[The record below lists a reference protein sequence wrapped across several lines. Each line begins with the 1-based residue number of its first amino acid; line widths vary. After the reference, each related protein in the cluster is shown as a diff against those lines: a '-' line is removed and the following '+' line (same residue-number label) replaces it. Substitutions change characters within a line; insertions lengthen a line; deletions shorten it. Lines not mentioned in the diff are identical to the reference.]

1 VPDPAHTVIIP
12 AYNAEGTVE
21 QAIRSVREQST
32 GSFEVIAVDDG
43 SSDAT
48 GELLERLAADDRRL
62 KVIRQPNAG
71 PSAARNA
78 ALGRATGTYLT
89 FLDSDDLLMPPYLET
104 MASALAEDSRIGLA
118 HARAWVLDEA
128 AGGGR
133 VRRATWPPP
142 AHVAGSDTGPD
153 EPRDALLAL
162 ASGNFVGAVQTAS
175 RAAVE
180 RAGGLDDH
188 LHQAED
194 YDLWVRI
201 ALAGYR
207 IVAVPGTLAVI
218 RNRPGS
224 LSKDELELARGVRAV
239 CGRMLSVYEISEQAR
254 AAAAEQLRRAE
265 REIELL
271 TGEAFL
277 RARLRAAR
285 LALGR
290 IKRRLLSGRLWYP
303 EPPAEVAAA
312 FPELVGERS
321 TPDLRRGDR
330 SQGPDSGG

>member
-1 VPDPAHTVIIP
+1 VTVSDPAHTVIVP
-12 AYNAEGTVE
+12 AYNAEGTIE
-21 QAIRSVREQST
+21 QAIRSVLAQTT

-48 GELLERLAADDRRL
+48 PELLERMAADDGRIT
-62 KVIRQPNAG
+62 VIRQRNAG

-78 ALGRATGTYLT
+78 AIGRAAGAYLT
-89 FLDSDDLLMPPYLET
+89 FLDSDDLLMPRYLET
-104 MASALAEDSRIGLA
+104 MAATFATDPRVGLA

-133 VRRATWPPP
+133 VRREIWPPP
-142 AHVAGSDTGPD
+142 GYVIGSSA
-153 EPRDALLAL
+153 EPAEPAEAVVAL
-162 ASGNFVGAVQTAS
+162 ASGNYVGAVQTAG

-180 RAGGLDDH
+180 RAGSLDDD

-201 ALAGYR
+201 AIAGFR
-207 IVAVPGTLAVI
+207 VVAAPGTLAVI

-239 CGRMLSVYEISEQAR
+239 CERLLSVYDVSDQAR
-254 AAAAEQLRRAE
+254 AAAAGQ
-265 REIELL
+265 
-271 TGEAFL
+271 
-277 RARLRAAR
+277 LRAADRQIEVLSGGAPGRAALRRMR

-290 IKRRLLSGRLWYP
+290 TKRRVLAGRLWYR
-303 EPPAEVAAA
+303 EPPPEVAEA
-312 FPELVGERS
+312 FPELVG
-321 TPDLRRGDR
+321 
-330 SQGPDSGG
+330 